1 MLQITYPAQAKK
13 TLKRMPQKMAKNIL
27 AHIEKVARNPARPDM
42 NIKKLQGRNG
52 YRLRVGDY
60 RVIYTADGLIL
71 AVEKIG
77 PRGDVYK

>member
-1 MLQITYPAQAKK
+1 MKITYSRQAKK
-13 TLKRMPQKMAKNIL
+13 TLKRMPTKMAQNIL
-27 AHIEKVARNPARPDM
+27 AHIEKVAQNPVRTDM
-42 NIKKLQGRNG
+42 DIKKLQGRNG

-60 RVIYTADGLIL
+60 RVIYTAEGFVL